1 MLKTDAKNGKPGY
14 GSAAAFPFVLQFP
27 NPLNP
32 REIQVQV
39 HPGLT
44 VRDYFAGQV
53 LSGAAATWMESS
65 RELAELAYRIADA
78 MIAARGYYSTDATTD
93 AKGFPYTDGQ
103 H

>member
-14 GSAAAFPFVLQFP
+14 GSAPAFPFVLQFP

-44 VRDYFAGQV
+44 VRDYFAAKA
-53 LSGAAATWMESS
+53 LATCQNSWDGSTPDNC
-65 RELAELAYRIADA
+65 RDVAEWCYRIADA
-78 MIAARGYYSTDATTD
+78 MLHARERNPDH
-93 AKGFPYTDGQ
+93 KGFPYEDGQ